1 MDKSERDEVRIQAVR
16 DQAWESLRRDF
27 RAIMRIAK
35 HGPDGSAQ
43 DSALI
48 QRVFLCVGGDL
59 MGQLGL
65 ESA

>member
-1 MDKSERDEVRIQAVR
+1 MDKKDREEVRIQAIS

-27 RAIMRIAK
+27 RAIMRVAK

-43 DSALI
+43 DAALI

-59 MGQLGL
+59 MGQLGI
-65 ESA
+65 EKG